1 LFTRTFQ
8 RIRMP
13 GDSKSEPAPPPF
25 NAAGRGEHW
34 RALAS
39 EELDLLV
46 VGGGITGVGTALDA
60 VGRGLRVAVVD
71 AGDWG
76 SGTSSRSSRLIHGGL
91 RYLET
96 LDFGLVFEALG
107 ERRRLLDLAP
117 HLVRP
122 LPFLFPVYRG
132 GEVGLLELAAGMWL
146 YDSLSLF
153 RGLPRHRM
161 LGRTAVRTLEPR
173 LRTQG
178 LRGGAIYHD
187 AQVDDA
193 RLTLAVARA
202 AHDGGARTVSYARV
216 TGFTCGADGR
226 VSGARVKDRF
236 TGEEIDVRARLV
248 LSATGPWTD
257 ELRTLADRDARPRL
271 RLTKGVHIMVRRDRI
286 GNEGAII
293 FRSPVDGRV
302 MFVLPWG
309 DLTYVGTTDTDF
321 AGSPSDVSVEDDD
334 VAYLIDSA
342 NGIYPDARLTR
353 SDVVGSWAGV
363 RPLLAEPD
371 EDEPGETSREHSI
384 WREESGLLCI
394 AGGKLTTYRTMA
406 EEAAKRAA
414 RILRREHGVES
425 GEFFTEHV
433 RLPGAPEGDWD
444 DFARSLRKRAA
455 SLGLKEEQAEHLASA
470 YGSDAHL
477 ILDRVEADPSLAE
490 PAVPRLPYVRAELE
504 HVIDHEMALTP
515 DDVLRRRLHV
525 AYESTSYEEVERHI
539 GSILGPPQR
548 A

>member
-1 LFTRTFQ
+1 
-8 RIRMP
+8 MAS
-13 GDSKSEPAPPPF
+13 DSRNEPSPPPF
-25 NAAGRGEHW
+25 NAAGRREHW
-34 RALAS
+34 RGLAA
-39 EELDLLV
+39 ETLDLLI

-60 VGRGLRVAVVD
+60 VGRGLRVAVLD

-107 ERRRLLDLAP
+107 ERRRLLELAP

-132 GEVGLLELAAGMWL
+132 GEVGLLKLAAGMWL

-161 LGRTAVRTLEPR
+161 LGRSAVRTLEPR

-202 AHDGGARTVSYARV
+202 AHDGGARAVSYARV
-216 TGFTCGADGR
+216 TGFTRDGDGR
-226 VSGARVKDRF
+226 LSGARVKDRF
-236 TGEEIDVRARLV
+236 TGEEMDVRARVV
-248 LSATGPWTD
+248 LSAAGPWTD
-257 ELRTLADRDARPRL
+257 ELRILADPDARPRL
-271 RLTKGVHIMVRRDRI
+271 RMTKGVHIMVRRERI

-309 DLTYVGTTDTDF
+309 NLTYVGTTDTDF
-321 AGSPSDVSVEDDD
+321 DGSPSDAAVEDDD
-334 VAYLIDSA
+334 VGYLIDSA

-353 SDVVGSWAGV
+353 SDVIGSWAGV

-371 EDEPGETSREHSI
+371 EAEPGETSREHSI

-406 EEAAKRAA
+406 EDAAKRAA

-444 DFARSLRKRAA
+444 AFARALRRRAA
-455 SLGLKEEQAEHLASA
+455 SLGLGAEQAEHLASA
-470 YGSDAHL
+470 YGADAQL
-477 ILDRVEADPSLAE
+477 VLDRIEADPALGG
-490 PAVPRLPYVRAELE
+490 PAIPGLPYVRAELE
-504 HVIDHEMALTP
+504 HVIEHEMALTP

-525 AYESTSYEEVERHI
+525 AYESTSYERLERHVE
-539 GSILGPPQR
+539 SILDPVRQT
-548 A
+548 